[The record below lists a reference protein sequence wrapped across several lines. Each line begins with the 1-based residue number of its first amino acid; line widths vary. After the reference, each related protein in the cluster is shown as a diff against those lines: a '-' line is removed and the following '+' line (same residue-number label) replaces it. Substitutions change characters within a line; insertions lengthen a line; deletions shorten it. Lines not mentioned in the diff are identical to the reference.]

1 MVNGRHKL
9 VVSVFYMVTWLNT
22 QVAIDLMAQ
31 HMGLTGGWDIWVGW
45 VAHGGGLHRGWLA

>member
-1 MVNGRHKL
+1 MVTGRHKL